1 MPSAVIL
8 IAFIVLMIPI
18 LAIVLD
24 SDLGKAIARRLERG
38 RLSEGGE
45 HVHDRLVYLESEL
58 DRLGKDVE
66 RLEEESRF
74 LQNLLAE
81 GPESGRLPRA
91 DAATGDQP
99 GGDQGR
105 PGPSGASRAADR
117 GSSSG

>member
-1 MPSAVIL
+1 MPLAVIL
-8 IAFIVLMIPI
+8 IAGIVLLIPI

-38 RLSEGGE
+38 RSGDGGE
-45 HVHDRLVYLESEL
+45 HVHDRLVFLESEL

-81 GPESGRLPRA
+81 RPESARLPSGERPA
-91 DAATGDQP
+91 GARGGTEEDPEAA
-99 GGDQGR
+99 
-105 PGPSGASRAADR
+105 
-117 GSSSG
+117 